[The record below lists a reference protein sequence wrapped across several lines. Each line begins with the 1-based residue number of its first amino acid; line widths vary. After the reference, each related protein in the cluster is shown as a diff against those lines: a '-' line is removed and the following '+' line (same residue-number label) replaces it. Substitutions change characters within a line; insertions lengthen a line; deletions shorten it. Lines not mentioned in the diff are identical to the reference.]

1 MSTSSRT
8 SARMTAA
15 EVFGFGL
22 GYAVAF
28 TVAGL
33 VHDASTAPS
42 VLHVL
47 AGLAVAGVGLAM
59 AFRAVRQ
66 P

>member
-1 MSTSSRT
+1 MTTPSPSTP
-8 SARMTAA
+8 ARMTAA

-47 AGLAVAGVGLAM
+47 LGLAVAAGGLVL
-59 AFRAVRQ
+59 AFRAVR
-66 P
+66 

>member
-1 MSTSSRT
+1 MTHPPSST
-8 SARMTAA
+8 SARLTAA

-33 VHDASTAPS
+33 VHHASTAPS

-47 AGLAVAGVGLAM
+47 LGLAVAAWGLAL
-59 AFRAVRQ
+59 AFRAVR
-66 P
+66 